1 MFNSIY
7 EVKIEG
13 KDVKRFVKTLYRRGI
28 ELLNISYTDENIYI
42 KYKQI

>member
-13 KDVKRFVKTLYRRGI
+13 KDVKRFIKTLYKRKI
-28 ELLNISYTDENIYI
+28 ELLNISYDNESI
-42 KYKQI
+42 KF